1 MLCQKC
7 KYFVH
12 SKECSFDVLG
22 DRISKYTVQIV
33 AICHTFL
40 IFFSKN
46 KKCDLQKSE
55 IQRHLL

>member
-7 KYFVH
+7 KYIVH
-12 SKECSFDVLG
+12 SKVCLFDVLG
-22 DRISKYTVQIV
+22 DRISRSTVQIV
-33 AICHTFL
+33 SICNTFL